1 MAEDLEKRLAE
12 IESMLSKVK
21 FWGAVLVAVGAV
33 FGYSLKETWAS
44 VKEAN
49 ANASNAKTIAEDT
62 LGKLTDA
69 RTQALGEVDR
79 RGQEMLEGY
88 RNQFASWVKESQA
101 PFVPDE
107 MVAAWLGT
115 GNPPRG
121 WRVCDGTAGTP
132 NLDTAILLGTLD
144 PSTVGFVKDSGE
156 NPTRISETNRLVGR
170 PVTNATAGFFR
181 VRFICRR

>member
-1 MAEDLEKRLAE
+1 MADDLEKRLAD
-12 IESMLSKVK
+12 IEGMLGKVK

-33 FGYSLKETWAS
+33 FGYSLKETWTS

-49 ANASNAKTIAEDT
+49 ANASSAQRVAQEAVKQ
-62 LGKLTDA
+62 LTDA

-79 RGQEMLEGY
+79 RGQEMLAGY
-88 RNQFASWVKESQA
+88 RNEFAAWVKETQE
-101 PFVPDE
+101 PLVPVD

-115 GNPPRG
+115 GAPPRG
-121 WRVCDGTAGTP
+121 WRVCDGSNGTP
-132 NLDTAILLGTLD
+132 NLDTAVPIGTLD
-144 PSTVGFVKDSGE
+144 ASTIGFVKDSGE